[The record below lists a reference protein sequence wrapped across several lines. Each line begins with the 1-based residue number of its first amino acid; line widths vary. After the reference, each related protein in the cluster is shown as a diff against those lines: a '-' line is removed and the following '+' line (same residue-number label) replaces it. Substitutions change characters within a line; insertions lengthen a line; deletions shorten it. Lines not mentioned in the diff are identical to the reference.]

1 MPLAHDLALDQ
12 VTLKCAQHG
21 ACPFAAVANEADAA
35 AREPLD
41 RGDADL
47 LLEASGHNLSIVQ
60 IDKERPAHFFS
71 ARRAAAMASL
81 AFEYR

>member
-1 MPLAHDLALDQ
+1 MPLAHGVAFDQ
-12 VTLKCAQHG
+12 VILKCAQHG
-21 ACPFAAVANEADAA
+21 TCPFAAVANEPNAA
-35 AREPLD
+35 AWEPFD
-41 RGDADL
+41 GGDADL
-47 LLEASGHNLSIVQ
+47 LLEASGHNLSFVQ